1 MIGRRFA
8 NGDIRRDIPP
18 LLKMTRPTKTL
29 KAKTPTKKDLQEQVR
44 LLQEAMHGTV
54 GVEAAACADQV
65 VQVTLPPTFYSDDM
79 VVTLL
84 ELRYGRF
91 KETFSKCNSNQKK
104 CSLWERLRLQ
114 FNIIVGGDNAVTTTS
129 LKNKEYDIRAK
140 YKAIR
145 IKEAATGN
153 DSDIPIDYPVYWDD
167 MVAAFGD
174 MRGLGDVEFGDD
186 VPFPT
191 ENSGQADKR
200 KAVDDLES
208 QRQKR
213 SKSKVDIGAG
223 LVSLGDALAKGLV
236 DAAAFRSVPD
246 SSIATVATLLAE
258 TKEIL
263 VSTGVM
269 NERTIAA
276 I

>member
-1 MIGRRFA
+1 
-8 NGDIRRDIPP
+8 
-18 LLKMTRPTKTL
+18 MTRPTKTL

-84 ELRYGRF
+84 ELR
-91 KETFSKCNSNQKK
+91 
-104 CSLWERLRLQ
+104 LWERLRLQ

-140 YKAIR
+140 YKAIH

-208 QRQKR
+208 QRQQR

-223 LVSLGDALAKGLV
+223 LVSLGDAAWK
-236 DAAAFRSVPD
+236 
-246 SSIATVATLLAE
+246 
-258 TKEIL
+258 
-263 VSTGVM
+263 
-269 NERTIAA
+269 
-276 I
+276 